1 MSDRFFRR
9 LAGWSLA
16 VVGGLSFA
24 GVVFGDG
31 RLALGLT
38 AGGLW
43 NMANLFCLGRLL
55 TAWLGPQP
63 STRRVV
69 GWLFVKF
76 LGLYALAVWLLREPA
91 IHPVGFGAGFTVV
104 LGTAGVLIL
113 RRVRRLM
120 TPLVHDR

>member
-16 VVGGLSFA
+16 VIGGLSFA

-55 TAWLGPQP
+55 TGWLGPQR
-63 STRRVV
+63 STRRANASASAA
-69 GWLFVKF
+69 FMESVKYQAASF
-76 LGLYALAVWLLREPA
+76 PTCM
-91 IHPVGFGAGFTVV
+91 PSS
-104 LGTAGVLIL
+104 
-113 RRVRRLM
+113 VRRGSQL
-120 TPLVHDR
+120 TLWPWC